1 MSVYLE
7 NWGIELNADKSVC
20 MLVRPNRRAIK
31 QHRSWPFTGKISINR
46 CALDIGSEMKYR
58 GVTFQSDGSFKK
70 HIARTC
76 LKGRQLIGA
85 SALLL
90 KSKSVTAKVKRLI
103 YNSIIRPGYIYA
115 STIWGNETAIR
126 QLEVV
131 ERKAYR
137 MALNMYRIE
146 GEVKMFSNQIIHEEM
161 GNKKDMLERILE
173 DRERYEDIRE
183 RHVNR
188 RVRERSWL

>member
-1 MSVYLE
+1 M
-7 NWGIELNADKSVC
+7 
-20 MLVRPNRRAIK
+20 
-31 QHRSWPFTGKISINR
+31 
-46 CALDIGSEMKYR
+46 
-58 GVTFQSDGSFKK
+58 
-70 HIARTC
+70 
-76 LKGRQLIGA
+76 KGRQLIGA
-85 SALLL
+85 SSLLL

-131 ERKAYR
+131 ERKAYQ